1 MYPPK
6 RIVIDYFT
14 SNNLSPYL
22 NSSFSLLI
30 NSPKLHLPRRLRL
43 GFPTSI
49 LGYLVRNI
57 LKSLLHID
65 LFTFICLRWQWG
77 KYTYA
82 MIHMWRSEGNIWKSV
97 LFFNQMGL
105 RDCTPVMVIVPL
117 LRRVATKTFL
127 KNKTWFSDMYYVV
140 SRTGLSGH

>member
-1 MYPPK
+1 MYPLK

-14 SNNLSPYL
+14 SNNLSPHL

-57 LKSLLHID
+57 FKSLFHID
-65 LFTFICLRWQWG
+65 LFILFMVAVG
-77 KYTYA
+77 K
-82 MIHMWRSEGNIWKSV
+82 IH
-97 LFFNQMGL
+97 LC
-105 RDCTPVMVIVPL
+105 RDTHVEV
-117 LRRVATKTFL
+117 R
-127 KNKTWFSDMYYVV
+127 
-140 SRTGLSGH
+140 G